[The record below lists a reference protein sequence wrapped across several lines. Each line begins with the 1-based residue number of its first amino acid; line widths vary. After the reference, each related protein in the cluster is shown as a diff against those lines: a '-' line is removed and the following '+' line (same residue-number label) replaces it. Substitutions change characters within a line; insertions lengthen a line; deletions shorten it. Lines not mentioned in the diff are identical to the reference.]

1 MSSPSIRT
9 PELAAEICRLLAEG
23 DTTLRKVCTRL
34 GVSVSGVL
42 KWANEEPE
50 GFGAQYAHARH
61 IGYLAM
67 ADDVLDTAE
76 TPMEGVEHE
85 VADGKDGRTVKEKRA
100 DMLGHRRLVVD
111 TKKWLL
117 SKVLPK
123 IYGDKIAVEHS
134 GNVSIEDRLRAGR
147 ARVRGTD

>member
-1 MSSPSIRT
+1 MADHPSIRT
-9 PELAAEICRLLAEG
+9 PANAAEICNRLKEG
-23 DTTLRKVCTRL
+23 KLSLRKVCADMGISDSAVRQ
-34 GVSVSGVL
+34 
-42 KWANEEPE
+42 WAFDEPD
-50 GFGAQYAHARH
+50 GFGAEYAHARH

-67 ADDVLDTAE
+67 ADDVIETAE
-76 TPMEGVEHE
+76 TPLVGEETTDSPLNGLVIKK
-85 VADGKDGRTVKEKRA
+85 G

-123 IYGDKIAVEHS
+123 IYGDKIQVEHS

-147 ARVRGTD
+147 ARVAGSE